1 MNLLKR
7 YFLLLV
13 LTLLLS
19 GCGYNIYR
27 SSDISNSALYIRN
40 VDNVTTEPGLQDIF
54 RTVFLEEALN
64 HGIRMDEGGIVLD
77 ITITEYDLKTV
88 TVKKDRSVEYRV
100 NLLADVHIEY
110 PDGSTR
116 DINRLSSEFMETFIA
131 RESVQ
136 SIQAEREVT
145 TVKALRDLSQRILIE
160 LIY

>member
-1 MNLLKR
+1 MKCLKK
-7 YFLLLV
+7 YFVPLFLILFLL
-13 LTLLLS
+13 
-19 GCGYNIYR
+19 GCGYNIHR
-27 SSDISNSALYIRN
+27 SSDIYSRPVYLRN
-40 VDNVTTEPGLQDIF
+40 VDNITTEPGLQDLF

-64 HGIRMDEGGIVLD
+64 HGIRLDKGGVVLD

-88 TVKKDRSVEYRV
+88 TVKKDRSVEYSV
-100 NLLADVHIEY
+100 DLLADVHIEY

-131 RESVQ
+131 QESVQ

-145 TVKALRDLSQRILIE
+145 TVKALRDLSQRIIIE